1 MNTQLLGKAIVFLL
15 AAVGIHCL
23 LYLGFMAWVER
34 HSQLFK
40 DERAIMQSDRAYD
53 YLFLGN
59 SHVARGIDTSLIG
72 GAFNY
77 GFYGENIGRSYY
89 KLESLLRHSPKG
101 RFKYVVMPAE
111 MGVHT
116 AFMYRFNKY
125 NYYYNRLIDEREWL
139 SISRD
144 YAYQANYWLDCVF
157 VYSHFKEVLT
167 TRDKK
172 KEKGYMAIDQRSD
185 AENAK
190 SGYIEARTL
199 IEDNRIETIYDPVLM
214 EYVKKA
220 IELCRQNDIK
230 VIFVKYPLSGYFL
243 SAARQIV
250 GDTSLEGSPL
260 EQVIDANGIITLDYE
275 SVFASC
281 GEYFLDSHHLNR
293 AGGEALSILVAH
305 DLAILRKS
313 GQL

>member
-1 MNTQLLGKAIVFLL
+1 MNTLLLRKAVVFLL
-15 AAVGIHCL
+15 AAAGIHCL
-23 LYLGFMAWVER
+23 LYLGFMAWVGR

-72 GAFNY
+72 ASFNY
-77 GFYGENIGRSYY
+77 GFYGENMSRSYY
-89 KLESLLRHSPKG
+89 KLECLLQNSPKG
-101 RFKYVVMPAE
+101 RFKYVLMPAE
-111 MGVHT
+111 VGVHT

-157 VYSHFKEVLT
+157 AYCHFKEVLT
-167 TRDKK
+167 TRGKK
-172 KEKGYMAIDQRSD
+172 KQKGYGSIDQNSD

-190 SGYIEARTL
+190 NGYREAHTL

-214 EYVKKA
+214 QYVEKA
-220 IELCRQNDIK
+220 IALCQQNDIK

-243 SAARQIV
+243 AATRQIV
-250 GDTSLEGSPL
+250 GDTALDSSPL
-260 EQVIDANGIITLDYE
+260 EEIAARNGIITLAYE

-281 GEYFLDSHHLNR
+281 GEYFLDSHHLNQ
-293 AGGEALSILVAH
+293 AGGEALSILLVH
-305 DLAILRKS
+305 DLAILRKN